1 MSEQP
6 LNLVEA
12 NRQGGANEPSRT
24 IAKIEQLKSENGR
37 TNGTRI
43 ERFVE
48 GAARLD
54 RGAIERLLAA

>member
-37 TNGTRI
+37 SERI
-43 ERFVE
+43 
-48 GAARLD
+48 
-54 RGAIERLLAA
+54 